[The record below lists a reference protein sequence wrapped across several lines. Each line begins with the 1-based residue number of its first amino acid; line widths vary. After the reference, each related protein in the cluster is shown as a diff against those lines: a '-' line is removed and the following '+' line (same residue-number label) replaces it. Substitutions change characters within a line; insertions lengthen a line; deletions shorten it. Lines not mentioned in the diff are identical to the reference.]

1 MVVKWYH
8 PQWDGEMKDTLKP
21 PTKINGMCSYIPV
34 GQTPETWVNYGL
46 YMDREFHS
54 IKLIPGELVSSHFI
68 NPSGIGSQTAPQ
80 RQRQLCQDVGLLMFP
95 LKYDIL
101 WKNMGT

>member
-1 MVVKWYH
+1 MVSSPV
-8 PQWDGEMKDTLKP
+8 DGEMKDTLKP

-54 IKLIPGELVSSHFI
+54 IKLIPGELMSSHFI

-80 RQRQLCQDVGLLMFP
+80 TAPALPRRWSADVSLEA
-95 LKYDIL
+95 
-101 WKNMGT
+101 